1 LPTGRSDDYYNL
13 SGEPL
18 FPFGFGL
25 SYTQFSYAD
34 LKLDKQQISKDGS
47 ADLSFTLTNT
57 GKRSGEEV
65 VQLYLKNKLSAQ
77 AQPVIALKGFQRV
90 QLNPGESK
98 QVTFT
103 LASELFTHV
112 SADLKE
118 SIESGDY
125 ELLIGSSS
133 KDLKLKTVL
142 TIR

>member
-1 LPTGRSDDYYNL
+1 
-13 SGEPL
+13 
-18 FPFGFGL
+18 
-25 SYTQFSYAD
+25 
-34 LKLDKQQISKDGS
+34 
-47 ADLSFTLTNT
+47 LTNT